1 MSPDLVKKL
10 KLFLT
15 DKEVATFIEQSNA
28 NEKLQKLIELL
39 TAIVSEERKNPLAGI
54 EMVKGEKG
62 DKGDDGYTPTKF
74 VDYYTPE
81 EQEELKKDLLEL
93 CTPERGIDY
102 FTEEDI
108 DEFIKLVTPQKGVH
122 YFTEKEVKQFKK
134 EITPKKGVDYF
145 DGAPGIPGKNGNDGS
160 PDTPE
165 QIVDKLNKTKGSVE
179 LKVLKGLDE
188 HIKSHIPKTLT
199 SKKLRSGGGQTTL
212 VSGVNIKTI
221 NGESLLGSGDIAIS
235 GSVADGDKGDITVS
249 SSGATWTIDNLA
261 VTNAKINDVAW
272 SKISGTPTT
281 LSGYGITDAVDG
293 AGVAN
298 RIAYWSD
305 GNTIDDLDTI
315 TYPDLTE
322 LSYVKGVTS
331 SIQTQLG
338 NKQPLDTQLT
348 AIAALADAAGVL
360 TNDGAG
366 NLSWAAAGSG
376 ANTALSNLASVAINT
391 SLISDTDSTDDL
403 GSSTIAWRNLY
414 VDKVLSTAGT
424 VLNIET
430 PNGTTATG
438 INITTGSA
446 SGAGNGGGGIL
457 ITAGDGTGAGNG
469 GDINLQAGTGG
480 ATGPGGALSLAAGNG
495 GDGGGSFSI
504 TAGNGTAGN
513 ANGGDVNF
521 TTGSRFGS
529 GQYGKFKFL
538 NIQADDAGILD
549 FSGITVSA
557 KTYTFPNASG
567 TVALTS
573 DLSSYQPLDTQ
584 LTDLAGLSYTGNA
597 NKVVRVNAGE
607 TGFELA
613 TVSSGGLS
621 WGDSISGTTADGVT
635 LTLSNSA
642 NDGASALKI
651 VGSNTQ
657 SNQSMLA
664 NLDIGT
670 STNVAGM
677 LIKGTGSNTV
687 GDVGTGRNHLSIWGN
702 TANNNNTAISIAN
715 GTSYTENLYITM
727 RGRYVASSSLL
738 DSALHS
744 VTSTA
749 LGDNGAN
756 LSEIIYA
763 PSNDAQSNTY
773 TNLLQVTQSSG
784 RNMNTGIDVTMTN
797 NSGNLTAVTG
807 ASENGLDVKVSRTNT
822 GTTITD
828 TAGSAGRFIRTNVT
842 NTGAVYTVSSPV
854 LAVEQVATQTAGTL
868 TVSGDILKLT
878 APSAASFTGKL
889 INALNNTTPVFTVD
903 KDGNGAF
910 AGDVTVS
917 DEAYGAGWNGS
928 LEVPTKNAIYD
939 KIETLGGG
947 SGITRTVVVT
957 SGSATMG
964 STASTDYV
972 YFVAGAHTMSLPA
985 ASGNTNRYTIKN
997 NHSANITIDTAGA
1010 ENIEGA
1016 ATISIAPEESV
1027 DIMSDGTNWFVV

>member
-1 MSPDLVKKL
+1 MPKKPQKINIEKLAKLLEVKRG
-10 KLFLT
+10 
-15 DKEVATFIEQSNA
+15 IEQSRQDILNRT
-28 NEKLQKLIELL
+28 EFVIPK
-39 TAIVSEERKNPLAGI
+39 AG
-54 EMVKGEKG
+54 V
-62 DKGDDGYTPTKF
+62 
-74 VDYYTPE
+74 
-81 EQEELKKDLLEL
+81 
-93 CTPERGIDY
+93 DY
-102 FTEEDI
+102 FTEAEKQQWFSAISDYIDKLFIESSTEFFSEGTINDIKNLVFEEVKPLIKNGKDGKDGKDAIVDYEAIISKVVSELDLPDYEKLIEKTVKKIDAVEKKTETLATKKEVEDI
-108 DEFIKLVTPQKGVH
+108 KD
-122 YFTEKEVKQFKK
+122 EVKQV
-134 EITPKKGVDYF
+134 EIKLNERISLSGRVAGGGSNVTVKLN
-145 DGAPGIPGKNGNDGS
+145 GALVGSGTILDFSGSGISSITHNGNTAS
-160 PDTPE
+160 
-165 QIVDKLNKTKGSVE
+165 IN
-179 LKVLKGLDE
+179 
-188 HIKSHIPKTLT
+188 I
-199 SKKLRSGGGQTTL
+199 SGGG
-212 VSGVNIKTI
+212 G
-221 NGESLLGSGDIAIS
+221 GIS
-235 GSVADGDKGDITVS
+235 DGDKGDITVS
-249 SSGATWTIDNLA
+249 NSGATWTIDNLA
-261 VTNAKINDVAW
+261 VTNEKINDVAW
-272 SKISGTPTT
+272 SKVSGTPTT
-281 LSGYGITDAVDG
+281 LAGYGITDAIDG
-293 AGVAN
+293 SGTATYVPFFSDSNTLTTDSHFYYNSTTDVLHVHKLAGDATDGLLIESEGGTDVGILGAANTANVTWYGNHNFNNETAN
-298 RIAYWSD
+298 RIASF
-305 GNTIDDLDTI
+305 GASKTLTGLDTA

-331 SIQTQLG
+331 SIQTQL
-338 NKQPLDTQLT
+338 NAKQ
-348 AIAALADAAGVL
+348 ASDA
-360 TNDGAG
+360 
-366 NLSWAAAGSG
+366 
-376 ANTALSNLASVAINT
+376 
-391 SLISDTDSTDDL
+391 
-403 GSSTIAWRNLY
+403 
-414 VDKVLSTAGT
+414 
-424 VLNIET
+424 
-430 PNGTTATG
+430 
-438 INITTGSA
+438 
-446 SGAGNGGGGIL
+446 
-457 ITAGDGTGAGNG
+457 
-469 GDINLQAGTGG
+469 
-480 ATGPGGALSLAAGNG
+480 
-495 GDGGGSFSI
+495 
-504 TAGNGTAGN
+504 
-513 ANGGDVNF
+513 
-521 TTGSRFGS
+521 
-529 GQYGKFKFL
+529 
-538 NIQADDAGILD
+538 
-549 FSGITVSA
+549 
-557 KTYTFPNASG
+557 
-567 TVALTS
+567 
-573 DLSSYQPLDTQ
+573 Q

-597 NKVVRVNAGE
+597 LKVIRVNAGE

-613 TVSSGGLS
+613 TVSGLS
-621 WGDSISGTTADGVT
+621 WGNSISGTTADGLT

-642 NDGASALKI
+642 DDGASALKL

-677 LIKGTGSNTV
+677 LIKGTGASV
-687 GDVGTGRNHLSIWGN
+687 FGDAGTGRNHLTLWGNTSGNNTDVLAIGNGTAFTQTMGFGANGTLNLTPNNDSRALVLTIPNMSFSGSDLVRLVAGNTQTYVNTIQSINLGTSTNVQGLLISGTGSNTVGAVGTGKNHFSIWGN
-702 TANNNNTAISIAN
+702 TANNNNRAISIGN

-727 RGRYVASSSLL
+727 RGRYVASSSLS
-738 DSALHS
+738 DTALHS

-828 TAGSAGRFIRTNVT
+828 TAGSAGRFLRTNVT
-842 NTGAVYTVSSPV
+842 SDAGASYTVSSPV

-928 LEVPTKNAIYD
+928 LEVPTKNALYD

-997 NHSANITIDTAGA
+997 NHSANITVDTAGA

-1016 ATISIAPEESV
+1016 ASISIAPEESV